1 VKSTRNVGD
10 APSALAFDES
20 TRRLVAWSQMGRT
33 LAVTGIT
40 DGAGALDV
48 ANAAAGTMPAAVARG
63 RRLFHAVDGRTA
75 SDGRACA
82 SCHTD
87 GRDDGFVWTT
97 PEGPRQTPML
107 AGRLEGTA
115 PFGWTRD
122 AKTFHDYVRGTAQRL
137 RGRGFSNAELDDLA
151 AYVMSLKAPPRAT
164 ADAALVKRGTEL
176 FTASGCAT
184 CHKGAMTTDNLQHPV
199 VDAMLNVRTAG
210 RSFATPSLRFVGGT
224 APYFHDG
231 RYPTLRALLTS
242 NDPNM
247 GTGKNLPAADLD
259 ALEAYLRSL

>member
-1 VKSTRNVGD
+1 VPRRAVKSTRNVGD
-10 APSALAFDES
+10 APAALAIDDAS
-20 TRRLVAWSQMGRT
+20 LTLVSWSQMGRT
-33 LAVTGIT
+33 LSVVGIGDAAAPLET
-40 DGAGALDV
+40 ARASGGALS
-48 ANAAAGTMPAAVARG
+48 AAVARG

-87 GRDDGFVWTT
+87 GRDDGFVWNT

-107 AGRLEGTA
+107 AGRLDGTA
-115 PFGWTRD
+115 PYGWTRD

-137 RGRGFSNAELDDLA
+137 RGRGFTNEELDDLS
-151 AYVMSLKAPPRAT
+151 AYVSSLKAPPHAS
-164 ADAALVKRGTEL
+164 ADAALVKRGSEV
-176 FTASGCAT
+176 FASSGCAA
-184 CHKGAMTTDNLQHPV
+184 CHKGSATTDNARHSVAQ
-199 VDAMLNVRTAG
+199 ATG
-210 RSFATPSLRFVGGT
+210 TFATPSLRFVGGT

-231 RYPTLRALLTS
+231 RYATLRALLTS

-259 ALEAYLRSL
+259 ALETYLRSL